1 LQNALQP
8 VINDTG
14 EIFRDP
20 VLPVKNKGDFVQ
32 PIQYVRSSKLRILSL
47 RGVAWIAVTLI
58 ASAAIAAGESKT
70 AAPDKKTEEPPI
82 LIEADQ
88 LISNNEEKYAEF
100 IGNVK
105 ASQADFSITSDK
117 LRIYYEG
124 DLLSKEE
131 KTNQND
137 DTLKKIVATGNV
149 KIRSDQYSADTEH
162 AEYDTQT
169 LMIVLTGENSRVF
182 SGKSS
187 VTGSKIVLY
196 RKDGRFK
203 VLGGKKNRVVATI
216 FSGGN
221 AAEAF
226 KVEKPKE

>member
-1 LQNALQP
+1 MTP
-8 VINDTG
+8 VRYLGIWL
-14 EIFRDP
+14 
-20 VLPVKNKGDFVQ
+20 LPVKNKGDFVQ
-32 PIQYVRSSKLRILSL
+32 PIQYMRSSKLRILSL

-105 ASQADFSITSDK
+105 ASQADLVMTSDK

-149 KIRSDQYSADTEH
+149 KIRSDQYNADAEY

-169 LMIVLTGENSRVF
+169 LTFILTGENSKVF
-182 SGKSS
+182 SGKNSI
-187 VTGSKIVLY
+187 TGSKIILY
-196 RKDGRFK
+196 RKDGRFE
-203 VLGGKKNRVVATI
+203 VLGGKKKRVEATI
-216 FSGGN
+216 FSGGS
-221 AAEAF
+221 AEAF
-226 KVEKPKE
+226 KVEKPKK

>member
-1 LQNALQP
+1 
-8 VINDTG
+8 
-14 EIFRDP
+14 
-20 VLPVKNKGDFVQ
+20 VQ
-32 PIQYVRSSKLRILSL
+32 PIQYMRSSKFRILTL
-47 RGVAWIAVTLI
+47 WGIAWITVTFF
-58 ASAAIAAGESKT
+58 ASAAIAAGESET
-70 AAPDKKTEEPPI
+70 AAPDKKTEEQPI

-105 ASQADFSITSDK
+105 ASQADFTITSDK

-124 DLLSKEE
+124 DLLSKDE
-131 KTNQND
+131 KAKQNE

-149 KIRSDQYSADTEH
+149 KIRSDQYNADTEK

-187 VTGSKIVLY
+187 VTGSEIILY

-203 VLGGKKNRVVATI
+203 VLGGKKNRVAATI

-221 AAEAF
+221 ASEAF
-226 KVEKPKE
+226 KVEKTKE